1 MRDVAFGRNF
11 VFCLI
16 IVVIF
21 MGLGKHVGWGKGGDF
36 EVIKWGGAGGCKP
49 QRNGTVF
56 TGNLTPYNTM

>member
-1 MRDVAFGRNF
+1 
-11 VFCLI
+11 
-16 IVVIF
+16 